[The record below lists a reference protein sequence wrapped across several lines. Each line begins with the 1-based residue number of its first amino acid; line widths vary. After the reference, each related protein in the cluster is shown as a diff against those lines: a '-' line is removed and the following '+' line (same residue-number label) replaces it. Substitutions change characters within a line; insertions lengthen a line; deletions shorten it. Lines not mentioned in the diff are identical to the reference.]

1 MIKKIQIKNDAFYEF
16 NQDDLAVYPAHGVGK
31 INGIENRSINGEP
44 IVFYIMQILESSM
57 IIMIPIRN
65 AKTIGLRPV
74 IDKNEIPKI
83 YNAIKVQKPA
93 QINGMTWNRRYRDY
107 MDKIKTG
114 SLYGVAEVFSE
125 LYSLTS
131 SKELAFGER
140 KMLDMVQELLIK
152 EISVVKNIDEQKVMK
167 ELSVL
172 FEDS

>member
-74 IDKNEIPKI
+74 IDKDTEII
-83 YNAIKVQKPA
+83 WIKLKP
-93 QINGMTWNRRYRDY
+93 GLFMESRR
-107 MDKIKTG
+107 
-114 SLYGVAEVFSE
+114 F
-125 LYSLTS
+125 
-131 SKELAFGER
+131 LANFT
-140 KMLDMVQELLIK
+140 L
-152 EISVVKNIDEQKVMK
+152 
-167 ELSVL
+167 
-172 FEDS
+172 